1 MVRYGVF
8 SEGTAMTR
16 NVGSIDRALRVLI
29 GLALIIASLTGTIGL
44 WGYIGIVPLL
54 TAIVGYCP
62 AYSLI
67 GMSTCPTG
75 RPT

>member
-44 WGYIGIVPLL
+44 WGYVGIVPLL
-54 TAIVGYCP
+54 TAFVGYCP